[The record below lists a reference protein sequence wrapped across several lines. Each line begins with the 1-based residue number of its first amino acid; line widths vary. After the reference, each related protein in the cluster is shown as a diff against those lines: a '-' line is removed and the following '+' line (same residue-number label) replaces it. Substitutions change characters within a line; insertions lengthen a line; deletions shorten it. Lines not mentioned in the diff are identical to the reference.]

1 MLRLKFK
8 FTFILLLF
16 LFLNSC
22 SNVDYIN
29 SNQSMSNISLTSNEI
44 FDNLSYRLSLPNLK
58 SLNEDE
64 LLELYA
70 VDPKLLIDYIANI
83 SIDNISGIEI
93 SIFRL
98 KEEEDITEVILGIER
113 RINELE
119 NEFKSNTNKQNQY
132 DLVKN
137 SYTKTFNNYIVF
149 SLYKDTDTLDKIL
162 QHIFN

>member
-8 FTFILLLF
+8 FTFILLLS

-137 SYTKTFNNYIVF
+137 PYIKTFSNYIVF

-162 QHIFN
+162 QYIFN